1 MTFHRTLNPHAGSGN
16 GGQLGLLL
24 QALHAG
30 KPGGPQDR
38 PVNGQGGLPAGAP
51 VEPVGNDSAPL
62 PGKQPVRL
70 QVLQQREGTRAP
82 ADELLQHSVHG
93 KRQKLAAG
101 EALPGR
107 KRSGPAVGTV
117 HLDTL
122 GFRKHHTRGGERQEK
137 GNR

>member
-1 MTFHRTLNPHAGSGN
+1 MTFHRTLIPCRKREWRAARTPASGI
-16 GGQLGLLL
+16 
-24 QALHAG
+24 ACR
-30 KPGGPQDR
+30 KDWGPQDR

-101 EALPGR
+101 ETLPGR

-117 HLDTL
+117 HLDAL
-122 GFRKHHTRGGERQEK
+122 GFRKQHTRGGERQEK